1 MTDKRR
7 FSFKKNLNPHIRR
20 FEFKYLVAQ
29 KKLDKIRQALGNF
42 VEIDPSISQLGGNFY
57 PVTSLYFDDHQLSSY
72 WEKMA
77 GVKSRKKH
85 RLRIYDVK
93 APVDLKVFME
103 IKKRNDAIVFKDRY
117 LVNLKDLKLIFEEG
131 RYDLLQDEESDVGSL
146 FVHTVKR
153 KRLEPTVLVS
163 YRREAYFDRNNSNF
177 RVTLDQDLRAA
188 RRLDFNFDASDCKV
202 VLEDYAVVEAKFN
215 RVMPAWFGTVIKS
228 YNLNRVSFS
237 KYCFSLESCGIV
249 NKSERSYLPQEWTY

>member
-1 MTDKRR
+1 MINKRS

-29 KKLDKIRQALGNF
+29 RNLDKIRWAIGNF
-42 VEIDPSISQLGGNFY
+42 VEIDPSIGKLGDNFY
-57 PVTSLYFDDHQLSSY
+57 PVTSLYFDDRQYSSY

-117 LVNLKDLKLIFEEG
+117 LTNLKDLQLIFEEG
-131 RYDLLQDEESDVGSL
+131 RYDLLPEEEGDVGSL

-153 KRLEPTVLVS
+153 NGLEPTVLVS
-163 YRREAYFDRNNSNF
+163 YRREAYFDRNNPNF

-188 RRLDFNFDASDCKV
+188 RRLDFNFDTSDCKP
-202 VLEDYAVVEAKFN
+202 VLGDYAVVEAKFN
-215 RVMPAWFGTVIKS
+215 RVMPAWFGMIIKS

-237 KYCFSLESCGIV
+237 KYCFSLESCGMV
-249 NKSERSYLPQEWTY
+249 NKSERPYLPQEWTY